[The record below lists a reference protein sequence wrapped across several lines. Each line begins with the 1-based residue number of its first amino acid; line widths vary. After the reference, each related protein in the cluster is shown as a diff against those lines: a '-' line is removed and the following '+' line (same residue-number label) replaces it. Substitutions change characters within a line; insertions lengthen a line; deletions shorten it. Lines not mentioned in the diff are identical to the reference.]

1 MFKGWKQHFEVLR
14 ESLLL
19 DREARANRQLHA
31 EPEFLP
37 AALEILE
44 RPPSPVGRLVL
55 WLLMGFLFLALLWAC
70 LGKLD
75 VVATADG
82 KIIPRGNVKLIQ
94 SADLG
99 VVRKIYVVDGQM
111 VAKGA
116 PLIDLDPTV
125 SAAEVEQAR
134 QALLTAQI
142 DVARTQ
148 ALVDHAMGKSAHFQ
162 PPEGASEAMVAIQ
175 RALLMAKVREFETA
189 LAGLRQERMQRTG
202 DRGMV
207 AAEVAK
213 LEEQLPL
220 ATEQL
225 ETMEELSKDNY
236 VPRLRV
242 AEVKERVIGMRQD
255 LAIRREEQSKAA
267 AGQAAVGQQEA
278 KLRSEFAREA
288 LDALTEA
295 EAARALR
302 AEELKKASDKVDH
315 TLLRAPVA
323 GVIQQLQ
330 VHTVG
335 GVVKPADP
343 LMVLVP
349 HGGELVLDAMVLN
362 RDAGFVRRGQAVEV
376 KLEAYPFTRYGVVE
390 GEIEHIGGD
399 AVQTEKEGLRF
410 PARIRLRNSW
420 ITVDGKRMLLAPGLA
435 ATAEIKTGDRRIIE
449 YLLSPLARRMS
460 EAGRER

>member
-1 MFKGWKQHFEVLR
+1 MFKGWKRHFDVLR
-14 ESLLL
+14 ESLAI
-19 DREARANRQLHA
+19 DREGRANRQLHA

-44 RPPSPVGRLVL
+44 SPPNPMGRLVL
-55 WLLMGFLFLALLWAC
+55 WLLLSFLLLALLWAC

-75 VVATADG
+75 VVAVAEG
-82 KIIPRGNVKLIQ
+82 KVIPRGNIKLIQ

-99 VVRKIYVVDGQM
+99 VVRQIYVVEGQV
-111 VAKGA
+111 VAKDA

-125 SAAEVEQAR
+125 SKAEVAQAR

-142 DVARTQ
+142 DVARAQ
-148 ALVDHAMGKSAHFQ
+148 ALADHAAGKPARFI
-162 PPEGASEAMVAIQ
+162 PPEGTSNAMVAIQ
-175 RALLMAKVREFETA
+175 TALVAAKVHEFETA
-189 LAGLRQERMQRTG
+189 LAGLRQEGLQRNG

-207 AAEVAK
+207 DAEVVK
-213 LEEQLPL
+213 LEQQLPL

-225 ETMEELSKDNY
+225 AKMEELSKDNY

-255 LAIRREEQSKAA
+255 LAIRRQEQSKAV
-267 AGQAAVGQQEA
+267 AGEAAVGQQQA

-302 AEELKKASDKVDH
+302 AEELKKATDKAEH

-335 GVVKPADP
+335 GVVKPADA

-349 HGGELVLDAMVLN
+349 HDGELVVDAMVRN
-362 RDAGFVRRGQAVEV
+362 RDAGFVHSGQSVEV

-399 AVQTEKEGLRF
+399 AVQTEKEGLLF
-410 PARIRLRNSW
+410 PARIRMRKPW
-420 ITVDGKRMLLAPGLA
+420 IQIDGRRVLLAPGLA

-449 YLLSPLARRMS
+449 FLLSPLARKVS